1 MIRSGDYFM
10 FEEDSDD
17 EVDSSIGAD
26 IYLTESM
33 DTDKKPGPLEVRT
46 MTMTRLIVDNSC
58 EKLSYSHV
66 KYVQITRTANSTT
79 FMSVTHY

>member
-1 MIRSGDYFM
+1 MLKLLFLVIRSGDYFM

-26 IYLTESM
+26 IYLTEST

-46 MTMTRLIVDNSC
+46 MTMTMTTKIVVLPS
-58 EKLSYSHV
+58 L
-66 KYVQITRTANSTT
+66 
-79 FMSVTHY
+79 